1 MNDAQKK
8 AWDCLN
14 EIERQSLFLQLSES
28 KSSWEAGEI
37 LKLSHYKYL
46 EIRERSEKFFRLFSD
61 FFELHTSIF
70 RPDCPCERSF
80 CDFIEGC
87 IEKRLTRKEA
97 SLYTGDSSNLLSKV
111 SNSNIER
118 NMKRL
123 KESEDPWDLD
133 SMRLILEF
141 DRWNNF
147 RILPR
152 MLQQPSAFKRRLNK
166 KDKIYIKYLLNRVP
180 EWMHTKLKER
190 FRYKV
195 KPGKKKYWVC
205 LISEE
210 LYTDGYLWWK
220 YLVKYEIEP
229 VETTDGRVLVN
240 QKMIDKSV
248 GGTTIVVTLMRL
260 SQDIDE
266 VPGVQFRR
274 QRIDE
279 YTEEIGIMGS
289 LRGLLFRTIDKKER
303 TLYVKKADKLLMVTM
318 TASSNDPGVEE
329 EFQDLLKTIEW
340 K

>member
-61 FFELHTSIF
+61 FFELHPSIF

-166 KDKIYIKYLLNRVP
+166 KDKIYIKYLLKRVP

-210 LYTDGYLWWK
+210 LYTDGYL
-220 YLVKYEIEP
+220 LMP
-229 VETTDGRVLVN
+229 VRPL
-240 QKMIDKSV
+240 
-248 GGTTIVVTLMRL
+248 
-260 SQDIDE
+260 DE
-266 VPGVQFRR
+266 VVSEFSRFYMYVFEKKDEADTFGFMVSKFMIKTVDVKLG
-274 QRIDE
+274 QRFWPE
-279 YTEEIGIMGS
+279 YRCCVEKAVNYNQVNNIEFSIKKLDMA
-289 LRGLLFRTIDKKER
+289 FNADK
-303 TLYVKKADKLLMVTM
+303 VKKKRKKKPKSTVAERISDTSAFYK
-318 TASSNDPGVEE
+318 N
-329 EFQDLLKTIEW
+329 I
-340 K
+340 